1 MTLYIQEQ
9 GPRNAETLVFLHGF
23 GVSSWMWTEQVATL
37 SERYHCIT
45 LDLPGNGESY
55 QHEWR
60 SLRDTAE
67 QVAAI
72 IRERASGGTA
82 HVVGLSMGGYLALH
96 ILAAHPELVKTVV
109 VSGMSTK
116 PFSNVWM
123 WRALVSMMYPLTKF
137 DFMIK
142 ATAKALQF
150 PAEIHEVF
158 ARDTKR
164 LSQQTYMRV
173 YEELFSFSL
182 AKLLSNAP
190 RPLLAARGELE
201 AAQIRN
207 GLAEFNK
214 LGGQVQT
221 VVAPRV
227 HHGWNG
233 ETPALFTEM
242 VAAWIEGRA
251 LPSEL
256 IQQGGV

>member
-23 GVSSWMWTEQVATL
+23 GVSSWMWTMQVATL

-60 SLRDTAE
+60 SLPDTAD

-72 IRERASGGTA
+72 IRERASDGTA
-82 HVVGLSMGGYLALH
+82 HVVGLSMGGYVALYL
-96 ILAAHPELVKTVV
+96 LAAHPDVVKTMV
-109 VSGMSTK
+109 VSGVSTL
-116 PFSNVWM
+116 PFSNIWL
-123 WRALVSMMYPLTKF
+123 WRALVSAMHPMSKW

-142 ATAKALQF
+142 ATAKAIQLPEQV
-150 PAEIHEVF
+150 HEVF
-158 ARDTKR
+158 IRDTKR
-164 LSQQTYMRV
+164 LSRQTFMRV

-190 RPLLAARGELE
+190 RPLLAACGEIE
-201 AAQIRN
+201 AAQIKN

-221 VVAPRV
+221 VVAPKM

-233 ETPALFTEM
+233 ENPSLFTEM
-242 VAAWIEGRA
+242 VAAWIEGQA
-251 LPSEL
+251 LPGEL
-256 IQQGGV
+256 MQ